1 MEENLRQKLTL
12 AVEAALA
19 GDWDKSH
26 NIAQDYGDPI
36 ANWIHAVLH
45 KIEGDVWN
53 SKYWYARTQ
62 GLNSGVKKYEDF
74 ADANDELEAILNSL
88 N

>member
-1 MEENLRQKLTL
+1 MEDNTHQLKT
-12 AVEAALA
+12 AVQAALD

-26 NIAQDYGDPI
+26 KIAQDYSDNT

-53 SKYWYARTQ
+53 SKYWYARAH
-62 GLNSGVKKYEDF
+62 GKKYEDF
-74 ADANDELEAILNSL
+74 SDARDELIAILNSL
-88 N
+88 DQ